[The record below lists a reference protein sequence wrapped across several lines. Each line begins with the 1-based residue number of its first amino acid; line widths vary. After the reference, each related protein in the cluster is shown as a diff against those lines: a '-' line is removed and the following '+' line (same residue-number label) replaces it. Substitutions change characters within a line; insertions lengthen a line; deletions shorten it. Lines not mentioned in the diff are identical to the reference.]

1 MATDS
6 NNNNQLLI
14 DVKRLIFGAVIGL
27 AGVLPVL
34 SQQNP
39 KGYEFEREMPLFL
52 DQLKAELTYPMA
64 WGNSPIED
72 FDAWRTAARA
82 TVTEAMLTPPPKSQ
96 NYRTEVI
103 AEEKRDGYTCRKLTL
118 NLTGYSRVYAYYL
131 VPDGKGPFP
140 TVLLLHDHGGHYSI
154 GKEKMIRPF
163 GVSEEK
169 MKDAEDWAANC
180 YGGQFL
186 GDYLAAHGYAVFCTD
201 ALFWGDRGRKEG
213 INGNKHM
220 DIAGHFMMLG
230 RSWSAFM
237 NFEDMYATDY
247 LTTLPEVDTE
257 RIGCAGFSM
266 GAYRSWMLAALSD
279 KIKTGVSICW
289 MVDTGTQ
296 FSWEYGKENGGFANQ
311 LPGLRQ
317 YLDYPH
323 IASMACPKPMYFLN
337 GSTDKLF
344 PEPGVKSAFAEMH
357 KVWKDNRADNR
368 LKTEIW
374 DMSHN
379 CGIKVQLSIL
389 DYLDQWLK

>member
-1 MATDS
+1 M
-6 NNNNQLLI
+6 
-14 DVKRLIFGAVIGL
+14 KKLIFGAVLGL
-27 AGVLPVL
+27 AGSLPVL

-39 KGYEFEREMPLFL
+39 KKYEFEREMPLFL

-64 WGNSPIED
+64 WGNSPIQNFNE
-72 FDAWRTAARA
+72 WRKAARA
-82 TVTEAMLTPPPKSQ
+82 TVIEAMLTPPPMPLDYK
-96 NYRTEVI
+96 TEVI
-103 AEEKRDGYTCRKLTL
+103 DEEKRNGYTCRKIIL
-118 NLTGYSRVYAYYL
+118 NLTGYSRVYAYYS

-169 MKDAEDWAANC
+169 IKDAENWVENC

-186 GDYLAAHGYAVFCTD
+186 GDYLAAHGYVVFCTD

-247 LTTLPEVDTE
+247 LTTLSEVDAK
-257 RIGCAGFSM
+257 RIGCVGFSM

-289 MVDTGTQ
+289 MVNTDTQ

-311 LPGLRQ
+311 LPGIRR
-317 YLDYPH
+317 YMDYPH

-344 PEPGVKSAFAEMH
+344 PVPGVKAAFGEMH
-357 KVWKDNRADNR
+357 KVWKDNNADNR

-374 DMSHN
+374 EMSHN
-379 CGIKVQLSIL
+379 CGIKVQQSIL
-389 DYLDQWLK
+389 DYLDKWLK